1 MEGWGWTPHENFN
14 LHNWRLNLLK
24 KLITENM
31 RETHLLRQTKVSPP
45 TPRKIFWTHTGRHF
59 LHRETRLPTICL
71 FCREDLSKLTF
82 LTQCIK
88 EGMRLHCPVPFVARN
103 NTVPLSIEGHT
114 IPPGTF
120 VVANIWCLHHNPA
133 VWGPDHMQY
142 KPERF
147 SKDNLAKLDSF
158 AFLPFSAGPRYLDS
172 EVVAFDLCML

>member
-1 MEGWGWTPHENFN
+1 MEPTSYG
-14 LHNWRLNLLK
+14 K
-24 KLITENM
+24 QKY
-31 RETHLLRQTKVSPP
+31 PP
-45 TPRKIFWTHTGRHF
+45 TPGKIFWTHIGRHF
-59 LHRETRLPTICL
+59 LHKETKLPTICL

-103 NTVPLSIEGHT
+103 NTVPLNIEGHT

-158 AFLPFSAGPRYLDS
+158 AFLPFSAGPRYIILT
-172 EVVAFDLCML
+172 VRWLLLTYACLNIGNN

>member
-1 MEGWGWTPHENFN
+1 MGGWGWTPLENFN

-45 TPRKIFWTHTGRHF
+45 TPGKIFWTHIGRHF
-59 LHRETRLPTICL
+59 LHRETKLPTVCL

-103 NTVPLSIEGHT
+103 NTVPLNIEGHT

-147 SKDNLAKLDSF
+147 SKENLAKLDSF

>member
-1 MEGWGWTPHENFN
+1 M
-14 LHNWRLNLLK
+14 
-24 KLITENM
+24 ITENM
-31 RETHLLRQTKVSPP
+31 HETHLLRQTKVSP
-45 TPRKIFWTHTGRHF
+45 TPGKIFWTHIGRHF
-59 LHRETRLPTICL
+59 LHRETKLPTICL

-103 NTVPLSIEGHT
+103 NTVPLNIEGHT